1 MSQGWSS
8 SPKGSLGSSLL
19 LAAGH
24 GEDHRPSLRSGP
36 SFRGKAALLRPQTL
50 SGVFGKPRPPGK
62 NIGGQSAAPDH
73 SEWSRSLAEAVLPLL
88 PRLAFF
94 IAQGK
99 SRVRARA
106 LTSWAPFGIERER
119 EREKGKSPNS
129 VCLSSPSHPSQA
141 AGDAPSLKGCRRRK
155 APLRLTEVPVPHHT
169 SVCSFRNRGRLQ
181 VPPK

>member
-106 LTSWAPFGIERER
+106 LTSWAPFGIEK
-119 EREKGKSPNS
+119 EREKKESPLTQFAS
-129 VCLSSPSHPSQA
+129 LPPPTPARQQETPHLSK
-141 AGDAPSLKGCRRRK
+141 DADAEK
-155 APLRLTEVPVPHHT
+155 HH
-169 SVCSFRNRGRLQ
+169 
-181 VPPK
+181 